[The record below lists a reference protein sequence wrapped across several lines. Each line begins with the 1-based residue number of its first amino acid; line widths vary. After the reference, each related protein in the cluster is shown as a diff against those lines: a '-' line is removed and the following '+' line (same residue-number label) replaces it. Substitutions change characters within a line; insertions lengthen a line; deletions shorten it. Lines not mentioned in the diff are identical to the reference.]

1 MELNT
6 KKLVVISPHPD
17 DLEIGM
23 GGTVAQAVAQG
34 AEVISIVLTDG
45 RRAPR
50 VTLCSDAEMATIR
63 KQEVLAAAQ
72 SLQIGEIH
80 CLGWEDLRLPAQW
93 QAAQQ
98 QLLTLLN
105 EIRPTEIYLPHPQL
119 DRHETHRLGAQL
131 TLATVENLAQQISKP
146 ALWAY
151 EVWGLFPQ
159 WQRVVDISDFVA
171 QKQTA
176 IACHQSQTSVM
187 DYAAGILGLNRWR
200 AVFEDPHK
208 LPMAQFVEVFI
219 NLAC

>member
-1 MELNT
+1 MELNNQ
-6 KKLVVISPHPD
+6 KLVVVSPHPD
-17 DLEIGM
+17 DLEIAM
-23 GGTVAQAVAQG
+23 GGTVAKAISQG

-45 RRAPR
+45 RRSPR
-50 VTLCSDAEMATIR
+50 IVPCSDADMAATR

-72 SLQIGEIH
+72 VLQLTAVH
-80 CLGWEDLRLPAQW
+80 CLDWEDLRLPAQR

-98 QLLTLLN
+98 EMLRLLS
-105 EIRPTEIYLPHPQL
+105 EVGPTEIYLPHPSL

-131 TLATVENLAQQISKP
+131 TLAALEDLTQIVKP

-151 EVWGLFPQ
+151 EVWGLFPY
-159 WQRVVDISDFVA
+159 WQQVVDISDFVP
-171 QKQTA
+171 QKQAA

-200 AVFEDPHK
+200 AVFEDPHN
-208 LPMAQFVEVFI
+208 LPKAEFVEVFI